1 MCVGVLM
8 LGAVVLGEVVLAVSW
23 FCDGGGVF
31 MRHFFHYHFTAPP
44 DFTTGTLSVVN
55 TTFTQARR

>member
-1 MCVGVLM
+1 M

-55 TTFTQARR
+55 TTFTQAQR